1 LLDGVSLGCSSFY
14 HFGMSQALQIKFS

>member
-14 HFGMSQALQIKFS
+14 HFGMSQALQIK